1 RYKWINRYYE
11 DMIGVRSEDM
21 VGKTAL
27 EAYAQGP
34 LTPEVAK
41 QTYDK
46 DIEVLHSLN
55 PSYEQ
60 SIVQRMRD
68 GKPHYFRRTKFT
80 LRDSDGKPTEI
91 CSITMDVTESAEMER
106 ALRESEARFRNIAER
121 APVPIS
127 INRISDGRFL
137 YANPAMAAL
146 YGAEAG
152 TLAGQRSSIDFYR
165 DPADRVAVMKR
176 LLREGHLHDVEIDLK
191 KADDT
196 PIATI
201 ASIARINFDGEDA
214 VINIIHDVTQ
224 IKKAEAALRESEARF
239 RAVVE
244 GSPLPL
250 IIARVSDGIILFA
263 NSHAGPALGMTPEDL
278 VGRHTQEFYQHPEER
293 EAIKD
298 LVRQVGDLHGYEL
311 KMKKQDG
318 TPLSVLLSVHPVTYA
333 GEQALLSGFQDI
345 TAFKEAQ
352 AQLRQATKMEAIGQ
366 LTGGIAH
373 DFNNLLGVV
382 IGNLELLDER
392 AADEA
397 IRNHARRALGAADRG
412 ATLTQRLLAFS
423 RKQSLQPVPMDLNK
437 LVVGMAELFEHSLRK
452 NIEIKNRL
460 ADGLRPIMADPNQ
473 LESVILNL
481 ALNAQDAMPSG
492 GTLTIATESI
502 AADDVQF
509 SDESNNGGTADH
521 YVLLT
526 VRDTGIGIPKSDLD
540 RVFDPF
546 FTTKG
551 VGKGSGLGLSV
562 VYGFVRQSGG
572 EIRIESALGKGTA
585 IRIYLPTAE
594 EGTEAADT
602 SFPELQ
608 ELEGNGE
615 TILIVEDDMEM
626 RSMAK
631 RMLTGLN
638 YRVVE
643 AEDAFAALKLLESTP
658 DIDLLFTDVILP
670 KGLNGVELAKKARL
684 RHDKLKVLL
693 TSGYL
698 GEFPESV
705 DHSDLGADLVEKP
718 YRKRVLAK
726 KIRET
731 LASAA

>member
-1 RYKWINRYYE
+1 MTPHTRSSRRRFQKYQE
-11 DMIGVRSEDM
+11 DSKKKA
-21 VGKTAL
+21 KT
-27 EAYAQGP
+27 
-34 LTPEVAK
+34 
-41 QTYDK
+41 
-46 DIEVLHSLN
+46 
-55 PSYEQ
+55 
-60 SIVQRMRD
+60 
-68 GKPHYFRRTKFT
+68 RRTEKILAWHSQERST
-80 LRDSDGKPTEI
+80 LRTRSFGE
-91 CSITMDVTESAEMER
+91 
-106 ALRESEARFRNIAER
+106 LFRTFLGR
-121 APVPIS
+121 LAP
-127 INRISDGRFL
+127 
-137 YANPAMAAL
+137 
-146 YGAEAG
+146 
-152 TLAGQRSSIDFYR
+152 YR
-165 DPADRVAVMKR
+165 GSM
-176 LLREGHLHDVEIDLK
+176 
-191 KADDT
+191 
-196 PIATI
+196 
-201 ASIARINFDGEDA
+201 SIA
-214 VINIIHDVTQ
+214 
-224 IKKAEAALRESEARF
+224 L
-239 RAVVE
+239 
-244 GSPLPL
+244 
-250 IIARVSDGIILFA
+250 
-263 NSHAGPALGMTPEDL
+263 
-278 VGRHTQEFYQHPEER
+278 
-293 EAIKD
+293 
-298 LVRQVGDLHGYEL
+298 
-311 KMKKQDG
+311 
-318 TPLSVLLSVHPVTYA
+318 
-333 GEQALLSGFQDI
+333 
-345 TAFKEAQ
+345 
-352 AQLRQATKMEAIGQ
+352 
-366 LTGGIAH
+366 
-373 DFNNLLGVV
+373 
-382 IGNLELLDER
+382 
-392 AADEA
+392 
-397 IRNHARRALGAADRG
+397 
-412 ATLTQRLLAFS
+412 
-423 RKQSLQPVPMDLNK
+423 
-437 LVVGMAELFEHSLRK
+437 
-452 NIEIKNRL
+452 
-460 ADGLRPIMADPNQ
+460 
-473 LESVILNL
+473 
-481 ALNAQDAMPSG
+481 

-502 AADDVQF
+502 AADDVQC

-731 LASAA
+731 LASAP